1 MVGART
7 AVKQQHYRLFSHD
20 WAVRDEAGTIDVEK
34 QTNAIYGYIHDE
46 ETLTLGLENS
56 EMAEIALLQMCI
68 VLSKTEFWRVES
80 VS

>member
-20 WAVRDEAGTIDVEK
+20 WSVRDEAGTIDVEK

-46 ETLTLGLENS
+46 ETLTLGLREATGSRGNKRN
-56 EMAEIALLQMCI
+56 AH
-68 VLSKTEFWRVES
+68 KNRV
-80 VS
+80 